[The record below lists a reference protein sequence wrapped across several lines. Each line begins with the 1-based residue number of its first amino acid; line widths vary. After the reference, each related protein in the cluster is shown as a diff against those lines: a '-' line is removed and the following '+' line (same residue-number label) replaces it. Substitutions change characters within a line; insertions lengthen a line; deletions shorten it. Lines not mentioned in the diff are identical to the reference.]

1 MNEQSLKIIDSLQQE
16 LSKFAAESK
25 ESLNVVEKVAA
36 AQAWKILQLAI
47 AISIQFIENMA
58 TDLSGPDKKKIA
70 MQALSEFYDKVFMVV
85 KVPFLPSLIEP
96 LMHKYVKA
104 FLMALVGASIDAMV
118 TTFKQVGIFKDK
130 NITTLS
136 TTKKKTIKTSKKR
149 K

>member
-16 LSKFAAESK
+16 LAKFATESK
-25 ESLNVVEKVAA
+25 ESLKVVKTVAA
-36 AQAWKILQLAI
+36 TQAWKILQLAI
-47 AISIQFIENMA
+47 AITIQFIENIA

-70 MQALSEFYDKVFMVV
+70 MQALSEFYDKVFTVV
-85 KVPFLPSLIEP
+85 KVPFLPSLLEP

-118 TTFKQVGIFKDK
+118 TTFKQVGVFKDK

>member
-16 LSKFAAESK
+16 LAKFATESK
-25 ESLNVVEKVAA
+25 ESLKVVKTVAA
-36 AQAWKILQLAI
+36 TQAWKILQLAI
-47 AISIQFIENMA
+47 AITIQFIENIA

-70 MQALSEFYDKVFMVV
+70 MQALSEFYDKVFTVV
-85 KVPFLPSLIEP
+85 KVPFLPSLLEP

-118 TTFKQVGIFKDK
+118 TTFKQVGVFKDK

-136 TTKKKTIKTSKKR
+136 TTKKKTITTSKKR

>member
-16 LSKFAAESK
+16 LAKFATESK
-25 ESLNVVEKVAA
+25 ESLKVVKTVAA
-36 AQAWKILQLAI
+36 TQAWKILQLAI
-47 AISIQFIENMA
+47 AITIQFIENIA

-70 MQALSEFYDKVFMVV
+70 MQALSEFYDKVFTVV
-85 KVPFLPSLIEP
+85 KVPFLPSLLEP